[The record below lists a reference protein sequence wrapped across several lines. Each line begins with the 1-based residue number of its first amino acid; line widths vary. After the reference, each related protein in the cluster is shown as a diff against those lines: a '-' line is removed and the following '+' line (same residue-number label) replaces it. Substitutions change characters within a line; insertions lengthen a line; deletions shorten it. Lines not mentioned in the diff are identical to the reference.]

1 MENLTNGIVLNAG
14 ADQHVITVT
23 LRMNSEG
30 DEVLHF
36 EGASEE
42 LDIDFAKSDQTSL
55 RKLFRWLL
63 DEQLKQRFGLKLE
76 IDSSVKNV
84 TYKKAAEDYVNDLN
98 VEIDQVFLNEAQA
111 IKDLHEKLG

>member
-14 ADQHVITVT
+14 TGQLVITVT

-30 DEVLHF
+30 NEILHF
-36 EGASEE
+36 EGAPEE
-42 LDIDFAKSDQTSL
+42 LDIDFVNSDQTSL

-63 DEQLKQRFGLKLE
+63 DEQLKQRFSLKLE

-84 TYKKAAEDYVNDLN
+84 TYKKVAEDYVSDLN
-98 VEIDQVFLNEAQA
+98 TEIDQVFSREMQT
-111 IKDLHEKLG
+111 IGDLQEQLG

>member
-14 ADQHVITVT
+14 TDQHVITVT

-30 DEVLHF
+30 NEVLHF
-36 EGASEE
+36 EGAPEE
-42 LDIDFAKSDQTSL
+42 LAIDFAKSDQTSL

-63 DEQLKQRFGLKLE
+63 DEQLKQRFSLKLE

-84 TYKKAAEDYVNDLN
+84 TYKKVAEDYVNDLN
-98 VEIDQVFLNEAQA
+98 AEIDQVFLNEAQT